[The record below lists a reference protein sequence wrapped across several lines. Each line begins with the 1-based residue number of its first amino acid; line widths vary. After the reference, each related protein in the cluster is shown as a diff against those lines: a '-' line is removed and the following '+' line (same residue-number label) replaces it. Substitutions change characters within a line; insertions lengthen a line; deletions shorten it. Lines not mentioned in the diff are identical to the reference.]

1 MTQQPDQIDQLLL
14 QASQVDAVASSLLAE
29 SADNTQDNTKMKEKL
44 IQVVAG
50 GTSRRYIGKI
60 MTTKEIE
67 QLDEEA
73 LRKLYARYEAVLGG
87 LITRQLKH
95 HMCYAYSRAVSFVL
109 SNFEL

>member
-14 QASQVDAVASSLLAE
+14 QASQVDAVASSLLA
-29 SADNTQDNTKMKEKL
+29 ADNTQDNTKMKEKL

-50 GTSRRYIGKI
+50 GKSRRYLGKI

-73 LRKLYARYEAVLGG
+73 LRKLYARYEAALGG
-87 LITRQLKH
+87 LITRQLSNICVMLIH
-95 HMCYAYSRAVSFVL
+95 EQYVLFVQL
-109 SNFEL
+109 